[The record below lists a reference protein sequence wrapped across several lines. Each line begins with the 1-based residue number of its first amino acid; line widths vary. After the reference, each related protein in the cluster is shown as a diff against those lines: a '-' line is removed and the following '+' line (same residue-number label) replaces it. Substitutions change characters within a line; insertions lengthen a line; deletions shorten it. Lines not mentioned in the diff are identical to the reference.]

1 MFYDQNT
8 QSQSTLKPVSR
19 TSEEQAKVDDE
30 TSEMALYHYDSCFF
44 CARVR
49 KVIELLQLKI
59 EFRNIMEHQSH
70 ALDLLGKG
78 GSGTVPCLHQENPGP
93 GIEQWMYESADIIS
107 YLRQRFER

>member
-1 MFYDQNT
+1 MFYDRNT

-19 TSEEQAKVDDE
+19 ASEEQAKVDDE

-78 GSGTVPCLHQENPGP
+78 GSGTAGGAGSSRCLGR
-93 GIEQWMYESADIIS
+93 IS
-107 YLRQRFER
+107 DKRGDRGCCVL